1 MISTLWEPPIHQQ
14 QRRKIFFY
22 RTDLTSDARARA
34 RVIIVCLLYVIWGAV
49 NRCNGRTS
57 VTSWLVLFFYS
68 FFFTAP
74 LKQNVFGMFSVIGSV
89 YLQDK
94 SLVSLDK
101 FPPALPNKLLKE
113 VFGYVVLVFLLTGSF
128 MLSNTDNVTSA
139 QRVSPSGLCLVVSH
153 LLYLLPPPVFLYFQI
168 SKRHNPA
175 LCRHLSAKLHTG
187 RKNNSFHRVVCV
199 CV

>member
-1 MISTLWEPPIHQQ
+1 MWFGARL
-14 QRRKIFFY
+14 
-22 RTDLTSDARARA
+22 TDAMVA
-34 RVIIVCLLYVIWGAV
+34 RVLPHDWFC
-49 NRCNGRTS
+49 
-57 VTSWLVLFFYS
+57 FFS
-68 FFFTAP
+68 LFFTAP

>member
-1 MISTLWEPPIHQQ
+1 MQWSHECYLMIGFVFIL
-14 QRRKIFFY
+14 
-22 RTDLTSDARARA
+22 
-34 RVIIVCLLYVIWGAV
+34 
-49 NRCNGRTS
+49 
-57 VTSWLVLFFYS
+57 

-153 LLYLLPPPVFLYFQI
+153 LLYLLPPPVFFVFSNIKKTQSGLVSSPF
-168 SKRHNPA
+168 
-175 LCRHLSAKLHTG
+175 G
-187 RKNNSFHRVVCV
+187 
-199 CV
+199 